1 MTTQFQQQARQFR
14 QLHTSATPLILPN
27 AWDAI
32 SARVLELSGAQAL
45 ATSSCAISWAHGY
58 ADGGHL
64 PLALH
69 LQSIAAI
76 KRVTSLPLSVD
87 VEDGYA
93 SHPQQ
98 VAKHVAAFVEAGA
111 VAINIEDGQ
120 HSAELLV
127 EKILAIRAELGA
139 ELYINARC
147 DLLLQGQLQGAALVD
162 EIVSRAALYQQ
173 AGADAIFLPGLH
185 DLALIRQLCQHS
197 ALPINLMALPNLAP
211 AAELAQAGVQRISMG
226 GFLLQAALAQ
236 TQQLVQTSLAS
247 GRFQPL
253 FAQSLD
259 YGSLNQA
266 LAGMN

>member
-1 MTTQFQQQARQFR
+1 MTTQFQQQTRQFR
-14 QLHTSATPLILPN
+14 QLHASATPLILPN

-45 ATSSCAISWAHGY
+45 ATSSCAISWVHGY

-76 KRVTSLPLSVD
+76 NRVTSLPLSVD

-120 HSAELLV
+120 HSAELLA

-139 ELYINARC
+139 ELYVNARC
-147 DLLLQGQLQGAALVD
+147 DLLLQGQLQGATLVD
-162 EIVSRAALYQQ
+162 EIVSRAGLYQQ

-185 DLALIRQLCQHS
+185 DLTLIRQLCRHS
-197 ALPINLMALPNLAP
+197 VLPINLMALPNLAP
-211 AAELAQAGVQRISMG
+211 AAELAQAGVQRISLG

-236 TQQLVQTSLAS
+236 TQQFMRDGLAS
-247 GRFQPL
+247 GDLRPM
-253 FAQSLD
+253 FANSLD
-259 YGSLNQA
+259 YASLNQA
-266 LAGMN
+266 LQPEA